1 MSQIKFY
8 ALGGLGENGKN
19 LYCLE
24 IEKKIMVID
33 AGLKHPSGELLGVD
47 MIVPDI
53 SYLEMRKHDIL
64 GIFMSHAHDK
74 HIGAIPLILST
85 LSIPVYG
92 TAYAIAI
99 LSDLLKENRM
109 DPQNYS
115 LRVIDYQAGVAF
127 EHFHVDYFTTS
138 HSIPESCGIGIHTK
152 DGTIV
157 YLTDFTFDQN
167 GGKYYQTDF
176 AKLSKYRDQGVLA
189 LLAESSGV
197 LTPGHATSDQKL
209 IHLIRETLA
218 KTTKRLVVAMYST
231 ELLHIQRVI
240 NEAIK
245 AGKSISIIGRKA
257 QRMVD
262 IGEAMGYISIPSD
275 RLVSLKYIDEENDN
289 QLDHVVFLVTGERHE
304 PFFMLQRMAKGFDR
318 LLKLNQTDTILM
330 LCPPIIGTEKIA
342 AKTYDVLERLDVHLI
357 RVDKKLMP
365 PSHAAQE
372 DLKLVYSLLKPR
384 YIVPITGEYRYQI
397 SHADLAMEYGYAR
410 EQVALIDNGEVITF
424 QDGELLLQ
432 HDTVMNGSI
441 LVDGNFDA
449 DVNDTVLKERE
460 LLSQDGFL
468 MILANIDAR
477 ERVMLNKPE
486 IVSRGFMYM
495 KDNEEVIKRIEEIYS
510 EVTEKQFKARNIDW
524 RVYKES
530 IAYEVQKYLYRETK
544 RKPIVI
550 PVIIDTQSDKVCK
563 VI

>member
-1 MSQIKFY
+1 
-8 ALGGLGENGKN
+8 
-19 LYCLE
+19 
-24 IEKKIMVID
+24 
-33 AGLKHPSGELLGVD
+33 
-47 MIVPDI
+47 
-53 SYLEMRKHDIL
+53 
-64 GIFMSHAHDK
+64 
-74 HIGAIPLILST
+74 
-85 LSIPVYG
+85 
-92 TAYAIAI
+92 
-99 LSDLLKENRM
+99 
-109 DPQNYS
+109 
-115 LRVIDYQAGVAF
+115 
-127 EHFHVDYFTTS
+127 
-138 HSIPESCGIGIHTK
+138 
-152 DGTIV
+152 
-157 YLTDFTFDQN
+157 
-167 GGKYYQTDF
+167 
-176 AKLSKYRDQGVLA
+176 
-189 LLAESSGV
+189 
-197 LTPGHATSDQKL
+197 
-209 IHLIRETLA
+209 
-218 KTTKRLVVAMYST
+218 
-231 ELLHIQRVI
+231 
-240 NEAIK
+240 
-245 AGKSISIIGRKA
+245 
-257 QRMVD
+257 
-262 IGEAMGYISIPSD
+262 
-275 RLVSLKYIDEENDN
+275 
-289 QLDHVVFLVTGERHE
+289 
-304 PFFMLQRMAKGFDR
+304 MLQRMAKGFDR
-318 LLKLNQTDTILM
+318 LLKLNPTDTILM

-342 AKTYDVLERLDVHLI
+342 AKTYDVLERINLSLI

-372 DLKLVYSLLKPR
+372 DLKLVYSLLKPQ

-397 SHADLAMEYGYAR
+397 GHADLALEYGYSKD
-410 EQVALIDNGEVITF
+410 QIALIDNGEVITF

-477 ERVMLNKPE
+477 ERIMLNKPE

-510 EVTEKQFKARNIDW
+510 EVTEKQFRAKYIDW

>member
-138 HSIPESCGIGIHTK
+138 HSIPESCGIGIRTK

-289 QLDHVVFLVTGERHE
+289 QLDNVVFLVTGERHE

-397 SHADLAMEYGYAR
+397 SHADLAVEYGYAR
-410 EQVALIDNGEVITF
+410 DQVALIDNGEVITF